1 MKIFFV
7 FSRDK
12 RSDDVKEWIGK
23 VNRKCG
29 IEVVGSAKKADV
41 IIVVSGDGAM
51 LHAINKYYSLNK
63 LFFGVNRG
71 TVGFL
76 LNPVK
81 TVKEFLKIF
90 KNFGLNNIIQ
100 SKLIK
105 ATFITE
111 NKKREQVRYAFNDV
125 YLNARHGSSI
135 SGLVKT
141 KKSLNGKFSG
151 DGIIIATPQ
160 GSTAY
165 NRAAGGSILPLGHD
179 IFAVT
184 SNNPSTIR
192 TSVAFQ
198 EIVVEVTRGMAIGH
212 ADNKRVTK
220 VRKVIIKPTDINVR
234 LVFKRGYDFEGKRY
248 NIK

>member
-7 FSRDK
+7 FSKGK
-12 RSDDVKEWIGK
+12 RSDDVKEWVAEARMEPGLK
-23 VNRKCG
+23 
-29 IEVVGSAKKADV
+29 VVGNAKKADV
-41 IIVVSGDGAM
+41 IVVVGGDGTL
-51 LHAINKYYSLNK
+51 LHAINKYYGLSK

-81 TVKEFLKIF
+81 TVKEFLRIF
-90 KNFGLNNIIQ
+90 KNFGENKIVQ

-111 NKKREQVRYAFNDV
+111 NKKKEQIYCAFNDI
-125 YLNARHGSSI
+125 YLNAPHGSSI

-141 KKSLNGKFSG
+141 KKSLNRKFSG

-165 NRAAGGSILPLGHD
+165 NRAVGGSILPLGHD
-179 IFAVT
+179 ILAVT
-184 SNNPSTIR
+184 SNNPSSIR
-192 TSVAFQ
+192 TSVTLQ
-198 EIVVEVTRGMAIGH
+198 KITVEITRGLAVGH
-212 ADNKRVTK
+212 ADNKRVSRVK
-220 VRKVIIKPTDINVR
+220 KLIVEPTDIDIM
-234 LVFKRGYDFEGKRY
+234 LAFKRGYDFEGRRY